1 MTQPALKRRQ
11 QDMKSMRL
19 GTVMLFR
26 LDALV
31 KARRKR
37 FAGQGVEVTHSSCIR
52 GLINAA
58 YAIEFPDD
66 PLDDDLDGN
75 EVTLEALVTAA
86 KKVGA

>member
-1 MTQPALKRRQ
+1 MTQPVPKKKQ
-11 QDMKSMRL
+11 QDMKSLRL
-19 GTVMLFR
+19 DSVMLFR

-37 FAGQGVEVTHSSCIR
+37 FSGQGVEVTHSSCIR

-58 YAIEFPDD
+58 YVTEFPDD
-66 PLDDDLDGN
+66 PIDDDMN
-75 EVTLEALVTAA
+75 EVTLDALVTAA